1 MDLIVHS
8 LKSVATAIIEPMH
21 LIMLVIFGVI
31 FYFKNVRIVS
41 IQKMTLGEGI
51 NTPLELTLS
60 QIILGILAGAI
71 GSIILSILGVT
82 FSENS
87 GIEFILMISILS
99 LFYKKKYISYAYS
112 AAILATI
119 GIILNIISNTI
130 GVKLLLDINV
140 VSLISFVGVIYIL
153 EGLLIMFDGSR
164 GAIPVFTK
172 KEDKI
177 VGGFSF
183 SRYWPMPIAIL
194 MIFSNSA
201 PGGESIY
208 SNLASWWPIINRE
221 STLALIT
228 TAMIA
233 SIPIYG
239 ILGYSNVTFTQE
251 KKTKS
256 LRCGITIA
264 LYGLSVVLV
273 TQLANINILG
283 QIVSIIYVPLVFELI
298 MRYEYRVEKKGKFL
312 YVSDDEGIMVLEVT
326 PNSPAYEVGIKRGDK
341 IIEINGQSIKSE
353 VDILKI
359 ARESIFKVPV
369 KIKNNSGQVLEY
381 IIQPRNKRLGMLLVP
396 KLVKRE
402 DIFEI
407 KADDLKNII
416 NELKNKSK

>member
-71 GSIILSILGVT
+71 GSIILSVLGVT

-87 GIEFILMISILS
+87 GVEFILMISILS

>member
-8 LKSVATAIIEPMH
+8 LKSIATAIIEPMH

-71 GSIILSILGVT
+71 GSIILSVLGVT

-87 GIEFILMISILS
+87 GVEFILMISILS

-201 PGGESIY
+201 PGGELIY

>member
-71 GSIILSILGVT
+71 GSIILSVLGVT

-87 GIEFILMISILS
+87 GVEFILMISILS

-119 GIILNIISNTI
+119 GIILNIISNAI

-140 VSLISFVGVIYIL
+140 LSLITFIGVIYIL

-201 PGGESIY
+201 SGGESIY

-221 STLALIT
+221 STLALLT

-251 KKTKS
+251 KKIKS

-264 LYGLSVVLV
+264 LYGLSVALV
-273 TQLANINILG
+273 AQLANINILG
-283 QIVSIIYVPLVFELI
+283 QIVSIIYAPLVFELI

-396 KLVKRE
+396 RLVKRE

>member
-8 LKSVATAIIEPMH
+8 LKSIATAIIEPMH

-71 GSIILSILGVT
+71 GSIILSVLGVT

-87 GIEFILMISILS
+87 GVEFILMISILS

-172 KEDKI
+172 KEDNI

-201 PGGESIY
+201 SGGESIY

-221 STLALIT
+221 STLALLT
-228 TAMIA
+228 TAMIV

-283 QIVSIIYVPLVFELI
+283 QIVSIIYAPLVFELI

>member
-221 STLALIT
+221 STLALLT
-228 TAMIA
+228 TAMIV

-396 KLVKRE
+396 RLVKRE

>member
-71 GSIILSILGVT
+71 GSIILSVLGVT

-87 GIEFILMISILS
+87 GVEFILMISILS

-221 STLALIT
+221 STLALLT
-228 TAMIA
+228 TAMIV

-251 KKTKS
+251 KKIKS

-264 LYGLSVVLV
+264 LYGLSVALV
-273 TQLANINILG
+273 AQLANINILG

>member
-71 GSIILSILGVT
+71 GSIILSVLGVT

-87 GIEFILMISILS
+87 GVEFILMISILS

-119 GIILNIISNTI
+119 GIILNIISNAI

-140 VSLISFVGVIYIL
+140 LSLITFVGVIYIL

>member
-8 LKSVATAIIEPMH
+8 LKSIATAIIEPMH

-201 PGGESIY
+201 LGGESIY

-221 STLALIT
+221 STLALLT
-228 TAMIA
+228 TAMIV

-251 KKTKS
+251 KKIKS

-264 LYGLSVVLV
+264 LYGLSVALV
-273 TQLANINILG
+273 AQLANINILG
-283 QIVSIIYVPLVFELI
+283 QIVSIIYAPLVFELI

-396 KLVKRE
+396 RLVKRE

>member
-8 LKSVATAIIEPMH
+8 LKSIATAIIEPMH

-264 LYGLSVVLV
+264 LYGLSVALV
-273 TQLANINILG
+273 AQLANINILG

-381 IIQPRNKRLGMLLVP
+381 IIQPRNKRLGLLLVP
-396 KLVKRE
+396 KMIKRE
-402 DIFEI
+402 DMFEI
-407 KADDLKNII
+407 KPDDIKNII
-416 NELKNKSK
+416 NELKNKK

>member
-71 GSIILSILGVT
+71 GSIILSVLGVT

-87 GIEFILMISILS
+87 GVEFILMISILS

-119 GIILNIISNTI
+119 GIILNIISNAI

-140 VSLISFVGVIYIL
+140 LSLITFIGVIYIL

-396 KLVKRE
+396 RLVKRE

>member
-8 LKSVATAIIEPMH
+8 LKSIATAIIEPMH

-396 KLVKRE
+396 RLVKRE